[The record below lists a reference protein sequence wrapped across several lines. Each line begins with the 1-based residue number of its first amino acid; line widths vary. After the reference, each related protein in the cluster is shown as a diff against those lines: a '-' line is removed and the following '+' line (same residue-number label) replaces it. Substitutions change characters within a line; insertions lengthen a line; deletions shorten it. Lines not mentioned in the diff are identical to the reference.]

1 MLLSGMMLLITDL
14 IGTKSNIRSRKTL
27 IKFNLI
33 VWGNCPLL
41 RINFNKHNREQ
52 NANNEM
58 KAFVK
63 FNSNRK
69 KKLYY

>member
-33 VWGNCPLL
+33 VWSNCPLL

-52 NANNEM
+52 NSNNEM